1 MILLGIFSILNFLIY
16 FFQPHHAGETW
27 LFVLLTITIL
37 YSILKKLYMWYNYS
51 NILIPEKPEGIPDFK
66 VDILTTYYPGEPYQM
81 TITTLE
87 AINNITYPH
96 TTYLCDEANDPFL
109 KEFCRENGIIHVT
122 RDNRINAKAGN
133 INNALRK
140 HATGDICVVL
150 DPDHIPEPHFL
161 DPILPHFL
169 DEEIGFVQIVQSY
182 YNIKETLVARGAAEQ
197 TFQFYGPMMMTLN
210 AYGAVNAIGANCVF
224 RRKALDSIG
233 GHAPGLCE
241 DMHTAML
248 LYAEGWKAVYVPEVL
263 ARGLAPSNLTSFFKQ
278 QIKWSRGTFDLL
290 VKVYPRIFTK
300 LTGRQ
305 KIHYGILPMHYF
317 AGVTCLI
324 NFLIPIFSLIFSIT
338 PWRGNIIDF
347 ALVLLPVAASSILI
361 RTFIQKWVIEKRER
375 GFHIVGG
382 LLHINSW
389 WIYLLGLFYTIINK
403 NVPYLPTPKENEW
416 NTNYKIV
423 IPNMIVAGLSVF
435 AVIFGLQKDLTP
447 YSLIMAGFALF
458 NAIIMVFGV
467 YLAHRVTN
475 QNQILRS
482 SLKRKN
488 VQVLWTIKEKFYGV
502 AEVFFYQLRKIS
514 LPLLLVLIIVSMG
527 FKSENELS
535 KWEKVEAPIS
545 YKYTPNYLGIFHPVQ
560 ETGLSDLSEI
570 EYIENAQDIDF
581 NIISFYLGW
590 NTEST
595 GQFPHEL
602 MSGIYG
608 RDAIPM
614 ITWEPWASALP
625 QSDAA
630 DELKNE
636 KKVLKNIAL
645 GVYDEYIKEF
655 IQILK
660 SYDKPVFLRFAHE
673 FDNPQYPWSQAGDNT
688 PAEFIMAWKH
698 VHGIAQTENARK
710 IIFVWN
716 PWSVEGMAKY
726 YPGDDFV
733 DWIGITL
740 LNYDSFNSKGNQY
753 SFKEL
758 FQPINEELNEFTRK
772 PVMLTEFGSLNLD
785 NNQEK
790 WITDAVAS
798 IKEEFSN
805 ISAIVIFNSAFDKNI
820 PDNNW
825 YKGKYLDWTSQHL
838 KLIGKE
844 FAVENSYQKVTLTP
858 AKKIFPP
865 SPVSDLN
872 FNGINYKKAKRWQN
886 TYYHLSKDVLEKDFE
901 LMRNAGI
908 NTIKVNPSPIYDYN
922 LRKYSRI
929 YGINVIYQF
938 EPRDVSNFIT
948 DKKNLNKSK
957 EEILNK
963 IREFK
968 DDDNIIGYSFVFDLK
983 NYFDKPH
990 LINQEAAYLNWL
1002 NNLIAEIKTIDAATP
1017 IILEMDFKDG
1027 MEQEIS
1033 WLQDHLLV
1041 DSFGLRVKDTIG
1053 LQNLNQYSKEQG
1065 ISIFISNL
1073 NTKVFLNNPGKFK
1086 DHNFI
1091 LSNFQDEHY
1100 SNWVTFDGIVDV
1112 YGHPRLMYS
1121 EVKNILTSKQVKLED
1136 IRPKVLRPAI
1146 PLFPGSSAQYSAYL
1160 FRNGEWISG
1169 KKAIDLYT
1177 FEWALI
1183 KSDEYGNPLAIKKLG
1198 TGNVIDLIIPENYEN
1213 YRLML
1218 TAINQKSGISESDT
1232 SVLYTPAVTISD
1244 DDFE

>member
-1 MILLGIFSILNFLIY
+1 
-16 FFQPHHAGETW
+16 
-27 LFVLLTITIL
+27 
-37 YSILKKLYMWYNYS
+37 MWYNYS
-51 NILIPEKPEGIPDFK
+51 NILIPEKPEGKVDFK

-87 AINNITYPH
+87 AINNISYPH

-109 KEFCRENGIIHVT
+109 KEFCKENGIIHVT

-140 HATGDICVVL
+140 YATGDICVVL

-161 DPILPHFL
+161 DSILPHFL
-169 DEEIGFVQIVQSY
+169 DPDIGFVQVVQSY

-290 VKVYPRIFTK
+290 VKVYPKIFSK

-324 NFLIPIFSLIFSIT
+324 NFLIPIFSLLFSIT
-338 PWRGNIIDF
+338 PWKGNIIDF
-347 ALVLLPVAASSILI
+347 ALVLLPVAASSILV
-361 RTFIQKWVIEKRER
+361 RTFIQKWVIEKKER
-375 GFHIVGG
+375 GFHLVGG

-423 IPNMIVAGLSVF
+423 IPNMVVAALSIF
-435 AVIFGLQKDLTP
+435 AVIYGLEKDLTP

-482 SLKRKN
+482 RLKRKN
-488 VQVLWTIKEKFYGV
+488 VQLLWNVKEKFYGL
-502 AEVFFYQLRKIS
+502 ANLFFYGIRKVS
-514 LPLLLVLIIVSMG
+514 LPLLLVLIIASMG
-527 FKSENELS
+527 FKNENELS
-535 KWEKVEAPIS
+535 KWEKVEAPFA
-545 YKYTPNYLGIFHPVQ
+545 YKYSPNYLGIFHPFK

-570 EYIENAQDIDF
+570 EYIENAQNIDF

-595 GQFPHEL
+595 ENFPHDL
-602 MSGIYG
+602 MSGTYD
-608 RDAIPM
+608 RRAIPM

-625 QSDAA
+625 LNENYE
-630 DELKNE
+630 ELKEE
-636 KKVLKNIAL
+636 KKVLKHIAQ
-645 GVYDEYIKEF
+645 GVYDDYIREF

-660 SYDKPVFLRFAHE
+660 SYDQPVFLRFAHE
-673 FDNPQYPWSQAGDNT
+673 FDNPQYPWSQVGENT
-688 PAEFIMAWKH
+688 PREFIEAWIH
-698 VHGIAQTENARK
+698 VHEIAKAEDAGK
-710 IIFVWN
+710 IVFVWN
-716 PWSVEGMAKY
+716 PWSIEGMSQY
-726 YPGDDFV
+726 YPGDEYV

-740 LNYDSFNSKGNQY
+740 LNYDSLNREGNQY

-758 FQPINEELNEFTRK
+758 FQPISEKLNSFTRK
-772 PVMLTEFGSLNLD
+772 PIMLTEFGSLNLN
-785 NNQEK
+785 NNQEE
-790 WITDAVAS
+790 WIKDATTS
-798 IKEEFSN
+798 IKEDFYE
-805 ISAIVIFNSAFDKNI
+805 ISAVVIFNSAFDKNI
-820 PDNNW
+820 PENNW
-825 YKGKYLDWTSQHL
+825 YEEKYLDWTSTHL
-838 KLIGKE
+838 KHIGEE
-844 FAVENSYQKVTLTP
+844 FSGARTYKHIVLPP
-858 AKKIFPP
+858 ANRIFPP
-865 SPVSDLN
+865 SPVSNLN

-886 TYYHLSKDVLEKDFE
+886 TYYHLSKKVLEDDFK
-901 LMRNAGI
+901 LMREAGI
-908 NTIKVNPSPIYDYN
+908 NAIKVNPSPIYDYN
-922 LRKYSRI
+922 LRRYSKKF
-929 YGINVIYQF
+929 GINMIYQF
-938 EPRDVSNFIT
+938 EAKNVSNFIT
-948 DKKNLNKSK
+948 DQKNLAKSK
-957 EEILNK
+957 EQILDK
-963 IREFK
+963 VREFK
-968 DDDNIIGYSFVFDLK
+968 EDNNIIGYSFVYDLE
-983 NYFDKPH
+983 NYFHKPF
-990 LINQEAAYLNWL
+990 LFEQETGYLYWL
-1002 NNLIAEIKTIDAATP
+1002 NNLVTEIKSIDAATP
-1017 IILEMDFKDG
+1017 VILEMDFEEG
-1027 MEQEIS
+1027 MENEIS
-1033 WLQDHLLV
+1033 WLNDHLSI
-1041 DSFGLRVKDTIG
+1041 DSFGLRVSDTIG
-1053 LQNLNQYSKEQG
+1053 LQKLFQYSREKG
-1065 ISIFISNL
+1065 ISVFISDL
-1073 NTKVFLNNPGKFK
+1073 NTNLFLQDPEKFK
-1086 DHNFI
+1086 DQNFV

-1112 YGHPRLMYS
+1112 YGHPRILYS
-1121 EVKNILTSKQVKLED
+1121 EVKQILTGEGVETGE
-1136 IRPKVLRPAI
+1136 INPKILRPAE
-1146 PLFPGSSAQYSAYL
+1146 PLFPGSNARYNAYI
-1160 FRNGEWISG
+1160 FRNGEWVAGDETNQDYI
-1169 KKAIDLYT
+1169 
-1177 FEWALI
+1177 FEWALV
-1183 KSDEYGNPLAIKKLG
+1183 KSDEYGNPLAIKKIG
-1198 TGNVIDLIIPENYEN
+1198 SGVFTDVIIPENYKN

-1218 TAINQKSGISESDT
+1218 TAISRRTGLSQSDV
-1232 SVLYTPAVTISD
+1232 SVLYTPAI
-1244 DDFE
+1244 